1 MDYVVHGAT
10 KSQTRLSGFH
20 FTSLLKETPA
30 YISTH
35 LLFLCFICDILSFF
49 FLKKTDPPPPKLNFK
64 SQVTVYVLYCEFV
77 PKGQVSEFS

>member
-20 FTSLLKETPA
+20 FTPLLKEIPA

-35 LLFLCFICDILSFF
+35 LLFLSFICDIISFF
-49 FLKKTDPPPPKLNFK
+49 FFFRKLTSPPKLNFK